1 MQHDDTLTAIEF
13 AGLSAYETWMYYCT
27 MGGFTDYFEFTA
39 YLHGLYALASDD
51 ADLVSEAVNELI
63 GDVCPAEKAG
73 ICRAPYLWA
82 CAPESDVDVV
92 RPDGGSDGAGGLD
105 GFDDG
110 PVRVPVDDLAEP
122 HSAVTFGSGF
132 LAGLDVS
139 ARPAGRACRCHPVRR
154 WNCWATSWTAGSSAG
169 SSPASGNS
177 PTCPVRVP
185 TPRRARRVPC
195 GSSP

>member
-13 AGLSAYETWMYYCT
+13 AGLSAYETWMHYCT

-63 GDVCPAEKAG
+63 GDVCLAEEAG

-139 ARPAGRACRCHPVRR
+139 ALSGRPGMPLPPGAPVELLGDILDSRIIGRIV
-154 WNCWATSWTAGSSAG
+154 
-169 SSPASGNS
+169 SGE
-177 PTCPVRVP
+177 RK
-185 TPRRARRVPC
+185 
-195 GSSP
+195 